1 MELSVA
7 FMKPAEDSRPTLSGR
22 PERLP
27 AARRVRSRD
36 AELLLRV
43 DWVDELFA
51 AIDTRRR

>member
-1 MELSVA
+1 
-7 FMKPAEDSRPTLSGR
+7 MKPAEDCRPTLGAR

-27 AARRVRSRD
+27 GAELRRRKSRD
-36 AELLLRV
+36 ADALMRV

>member
-1 MELSVA
+1 
-7 FMKPAEDSRPTLSGR
+7 MKPAEDCRPLMGAR

-27 AARRVRSRD
+27 SARRARSRE
-36 AELLLRV
+36 AEVLVRV